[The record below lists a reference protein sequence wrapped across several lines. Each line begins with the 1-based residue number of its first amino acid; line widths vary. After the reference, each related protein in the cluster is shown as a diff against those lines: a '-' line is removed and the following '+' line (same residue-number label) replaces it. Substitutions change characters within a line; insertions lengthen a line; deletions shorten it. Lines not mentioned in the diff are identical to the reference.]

1 MVSDRSEGSEE
12 PLSISE
18 SFKELQAKTEAKIKV
33 SQEMQDGSYHF
44 AFSLQTKR
52 KNLGRVN
59 GRADHVRYLSVLI
72 QSLSAGRASAL
83 SKRVGMIH
91 AATMIHPS
99 RQAYVEEQSEVSPS
113 ISPFPGA
120 YQC

>member
-1 MVSDRSEGSEE
+1 MAHITS
-12 PLSISE
+12 PFLC
-18 SFKELQAKTEAKIKV
+18 
-33 SQEMQDGSYHF
+33 
-44 AFSLQTKR
+44 KR
-52 KNLGRVN
+52 NERNLGKVN

>member
-33 SQEMQDGSYHF
+33 SQEMQDGSYQF
-44 AFSLQTKR
+44 AANETKD
-52 KNLGRVN
+52 LGRVN

-83 SKRVGMIH
+83 
-91 AATMIHPS
+91 
-99 RQAYVEEQSEVSPS
+99 
-113 ISPFPGA
+113 
-120 YQC
+120 